1 MDDELIQVCRELERV
16 RAENVR
22 LSRLLDLR
30 GQDTAPAPEQL
41 AATRPVTMSSP
52 VADKLAMYAD
62 LFRART
68 DVYAVRWEN
77 NRTGASGW
85 MPAVAGGWRKGM
97 DRRGATHLRLTSEV
111 VAAHLR
117 GDVFIGLYPLLTTN
131 MCHFLVADFDG
142 PGGDARRSR
151 VRQGSAS
158 RWRPRRGGDLAVGGR
173 ARVGALRRRGHGHG
187 RRFRRN
193 DAGARGYGAAG
204 IDGPACA
211 RTIACSRNRTCHP
224 REASAT

>member
-1 MDDELIQVCRELERV
+1 
-16 RAENVR
+16 
-22 LSRLLDLR
+22 
-30 GQDTAPAPEQL
+30 
-41 AATRPVTMSSP
+41 MSSP
-52 VADKLAMYAD
+52 VADKVARYAD

-85 MPAVAGGWRKGM
+85 MPAVAAGWRKGM

-142 PGGDARRSR
+142 PAAMLDASRTARQREPVASPSRWRSRSRGGARTCGCSSPTGSRPRSR
-151 VRQGSAS
+151 V
-158 RWRPRRGGDLAVGGR
+158 P
-173 ARVGALRRRGHGHG
+173 
-187 RRFRRN
+187 
-193 DAGARGYGAAG
+193 
-204 IDGPACA
+204 
-211 RTIACSRNRTCHP
+211 
-224 REASAT
+224 